1 MTSSQNGYSLHSFIN
16 ISDSPEKLTDD
27 YEIQNWGHM
36 LADPE
41 DGLGIKVPLIL
52 RRFQKFSQVIT
63 ELQLSHSKSTVELFF
78 WFLKGDTLLCVLQ
91 GVFGGGKFT
100 DLEDL
105 IKAVTTI
112 IFISSVGHSAANF
125 AQYDEYAFPPNYP
138 AFLRGKPPTSKV
150 ILRLQSVS
158 ILGMVA

>member
-1 MTSSQNGYSLHSFIN
+1 MISSQNGNSLHSFIN

-78 WFLKGDTLLCVLQ
+78 WFLKGDTLLCVL
-91 GVFGGGKFT
+91 
-100 DLEDL
+100 
-105 IKAVTTI
+105 
-112 IFISSVGHSAANF
+112 
-125 AQYDEYAFPPNYP
+125 
-138 AFLRGKPPTSKV
+138 
-150 ILRLQSVS
+150 
-158 ILGMVA
+158 